1 MQTVVS
7 ITIYVVVILICYGVA
22 YLLNADAIDIIAF
35 VALAMG
41 VDALVRVD

>member
-7 ITIYVVVILICYGVA
+7 ITTYVVVLMICYGVA
-22 YLLNADAIDIIAF
+22 YLLNADAIDIIAY
-35 VALAMG
+35 VALAMA

>member
-1 MQTVVS
+1 MQMLASLT
-7 ITIYVVVILICYGVA
+7 TYVVVVLICYGVA

-41 VDALVRVD
+41 VDALTRVD